1 VLKRLVKADRLEG
14 FLARNFP
21 SAKRFGLEGAE
32 TLIPGL
38 QAIVESAAAGECPYA
53 VTLPYPNTQLPP
65 KC

>member
-1 VLKRLVKADRLEG
+1 MLKRLVKADRLEG

-38 QAIVESAAAGECPYA
+38 QAIVESAAAGECAA
-53 VTLPYPNTQLPP
+53 VTFPYPNAQLPP
-65 KC
+65 NH